1 MRRINF
7 DMGELMAFVVTA
19 EKGSFRLAAEALY
32 LSPPALSRR
41 VERLEA
47 ALGIRLLER
56 TTRHVALTA
65 VGREFLQEARAAL
78 NGLDDAVQRVGDQL
92 KLRRGRVTVA
102 CIPSVASNL
111 LPQVLKAFATAQP
124 EVQVHVIDENARQV
138 LDAVLRGEADFGV
151 SFTGSQESSL
161 RFDALMR
168 ERYVLAMPPG
178 HPWAERT
185 GVAWAELAGQ
195 RLVSVSHQSGNRLF
209 LDQVMA
215 ELPEQPVAW
224 YECNHVSGALALVE
238 AGLGLAAIPQLALGP
253 AYPRVRGVPLCSP
266 EVWRTLGLLQRRD
279 RVLSPMAQALRD
291 CILQSAKAP
300 PPPVPQPSPAAAGRR
315 SRNR

>member
-19 EKGSFRLAAEALY
+19 EKGSFRLAADALY
-32 LSPPALSRR
+32 LSAPALSRR
-41 VERLEA
+41 VERLET

-65 VGREFLQEARAAL
+65 VGQEFLQEARAAL
-78 NGLDDAVQRVGDQL
+78 NGLDEAVQRVGDQL

-102 CIPSVASNL
+102 CIPSVAGNL

-124 EVQVHVIDENARQV
+124 EVQVHVLDENARQV

-151 SFTGSQESSL
+151 SFTGSQESAL
-161 RFDALMR
+161 RFDALTR
-168 ERYVLAMPPG
+168 ERYVLALPPG
-178 HPWAERT
+178 HAWAGRRE
-185 GVAWAELAGQ
+185 VAWSELAGE
-195 RLVSVSHQSGNRLF
+195 RLVSVSHHSGNRLV

-238 AGLGLAAIPQLALGP
+238 AGLGMAAIPQLALEP
-253 AYPRVRGVPLCSP
+253 SHPRVRSVPLTQP

-291 CILQSAKAP
+291 CIVQTHKTA
-300 PPPVPQPSPAAAGRR
+300 
-315 SRNR
+315 